1 MTPGRPCR
9 LSSASPAL
17 TRRRPR
23 VGVELSIVM
32 PCLRATPSQAASARR
47 AAFCRSRAYWR
58 DLGGGSPWT
67 AMSPS
72 SASLARS
79 TAAASSIPTPSRRRC
94 KAPSS
99 TVSPPRFT
107 ARSPS
112 RMGASRR
119 AISTPIGLCVSTRC
133 PSSRFI
139 MSRAARRRRHGRTGN
154 FGARA
159 RRHQRDLRCN
169 RRALTACRPCQSRV
183 VRLSRSRR
191 SLAQR
196 SSRCLTSAS

>member
-79 TAAASSIPTPSRRRC
+79 TAASSSFQHHRGAGAKRHRLR
-94 KAPSS
+94 SHR
-99 TVSPPRFT
+99 RFT

-119 AISTPIGLCVSTRC
+119 AISTPIGLCASTRC

>member
-9 LSSASPAL
+9 LSSASPAADP
-17 TRRRPR
+17 TEAE
-23 VGVELSIVM
+23 GVESSIVM

-47 AAFCRSRAYWR
+47 AAFFRPRAYWR

-79 TAAASSIPTPSRRRC
+79 TAASSSIPTPSRRRC

-119 AISTPIGLCVSTRC
+119 AISTPVGLCVSTRC

-169 RRALTACRPCQSRV
+169 RTAYRPCQSRG

>member
-1 MTPGRPCR
+1 M
-9 LSSASPAL
+9 
-17 TRRRPR
+17 
-23 VGVELSIVM
+23 GVELSIVM

-79 TAAASSIPTPSRRRC
+79 TAASSSIPTPSRRRC

-139 MSRAARRRRHGRTGN
+139 MSRADEAPAAWANRELRRSRPPPPN
-154 FGARA
+154 AI
-159 RRHQRDLRCN
+159 LRCN